1 MGQWDERTLDTD
13 EVADVG
19 GLSKAFAD
27 WLGLSERDFGQK
39 TWQAVFAELIA
50 TALFVFVGAGSV
62 IVVGGPLTDT
72 GGVVAIALAHGLVI
86 ALLVAAIARISGG
99 HINPAVT
106 FGAVITG
113 RMKLSTGVLYVGAQ
127 LAGAVIGALL
137 LEAAVVGEI
146 EIQTDLG
153 ANSLNLREVVD
164 GQEVGLLDGK
174 GAGVLVEAVLTF
186 VLVFAVFAT
195 AMDKRGMASLAP
207 IAIGLAVL
215 VDHLVGLRLTGASMN
230 PARSFG
236 PALVADF
243 WDDHWVYWLG
253 PLIGGGLAALVYYLT
268 FMWGNEEE

>member
-1 MGQWDERTLDTD
+1 
-13 EVADVG
+13 
-19 GLSKAFAD
+19 
-27 WLGLSERDFGQK
+27 
-39 TWQAVFAELIA
+39 
-50 TALFVFVGAGSV
+50 
-62 IVVGGPLTDT
+62 
-72 GGVVAIALAHGLVI
+72 
-86 ALLVAAIARISGG
+86 
-99 HINPAVT
+99 
-106 FGAVITG
+106 
-113 RMKLSTGVLYVGAQ
+113 
-127 LAGAVIGALL
+127 GALL
-137 LEAAVVGEI
+137 LEAALVGEV
-146 EIQTDLG
+146 EGNLG
-153 ANSLNLREVVD
+153 AHVLNLEV
-164 GQEVGLLDGK
+164 LDGR

-195 AMDKRGMASLAP
+195 AMDKRGMANLAP

>member
-1 MGQWDERTLDTD
+1 MGQWELS
-13 EVADVG
+13 AD
-19 GLSKAFAD
+19 S
-27 WLGLSERDFGQK
+27 LGFTEADFGQK

-50 TALFVFVGAGSV
+50 TMLFVFVGAGSV
-62 IVVGGPLTDT
+62 VVIGGVGDT
-72 GGVVAIALAHGLVI
+72 GGLVAVALAHGLAI

-113 RMKLSTGVLYVGAQ
+113 RMKLSTGVLYVAAQ

-137 LEAAVVGEI
+137 LEAAVVGQFEGN
-146 EIQTDLG
+146 LG
-153 ANSLNLREVVD
+153 AHALNLEV
-164 GQEVGLLDGK
+164 LDGE

-186 VLVFAVFAT
+186 ILVFTVFAT
-195 AMDKRGMASLAP
+195 AMDPRGMANLAP

-215 VDHLVGLRLTGASMN
+215 VDHLVGLPLTGASMN

-236 PALVADF
+236 PALVAGF
-243 WDDHWVYWLG
+243 WDNHWVYWLG

-268 FMWGNEEE
+268 FMWGNEEK

>member
-1 MGQWDERTLDTD
+1 MGQWELS
-13 EVADVG
+13 AD
-19 GLSKAFAD
+19 S
-27 WLGLSERDFGQK
+27 LGFTEADFGQK

-50 TALFVFVGAGSV
+50 TLLFVFVGAGTVV
-62 IVVGGPLTDT
+62 II
-72 GGVVAIALAHGLVI
+72 GGVADAGGLVAVALAHGLTI

-113 RMKLSTGVLYVGAQ
+113 RMKLSTGALYVVAQ

-137 LEAAVVGEI
+137 LEAVLVGEV
-146 EIQTDLG
+146 EGNLG
-153 ANSLNLREVVD
+153 AHALNLNV
-164 GQEVGLLDGK
+164 LDGK
-174 GAGVLVEAVLTF
+174 GAGVMVEAVLTF
-186 VLVFAVFAT
+186 VLVFTVFAT
-195 AMDKRGMASLAP
+195 AMDPRGMANLAP

-215 VDHLVGLRLTGASMN
+215 VDHFVGVPLTGASMN

-243 WDDHWVYWLG
+243 WTDHWVYWLG

-268 FMWGNEEE
+268 FMWGREEE

>member
-1 MGQWDERTLDTD
+1 MGQLELSAGTLGFT
-13 EVADVG
+13 EA
-19 GLSKAFAD
+19 
-27 WLGLSERDFGQK
+27 DFGQK

-50 TALFVFVGAGSV
+50 TLLFVFVGAGSV
-62 IVVGGPLTDT
+62 LVVGGPSDS
-72 GGVVAIALAHGLVI
+72 GAIVVIALAHGLVI

-113 RMKLSTGVLYVGAQ
+113 RMKLSTGILYVAAQ
-127 LAGAVIGALL
+127 LVGAVIGVLL
-137 LEAAVVGEI
+137 LEAAIVGGPEGF
-146 EIQTDLG
+146 EGNLG
-153 ANSLNLREVVD
+153 AHQLNLSV
-164 GQEVGLLDGK
+164 LDGR

-195 AMDKRGMASLAP
+195 AMDKRGMANLAP

-236 PALVADF
+236 PALVADS
-243 WDDHWVYWLG
+243 WTDHWVYWLG
-253 PLIGGGLAALVYYLT
+253 PLAGGGLAALFYYFT
-268 FMWGNEEE
+268 FMWGRDEE